1 MPPRVPLW
9 RGSSGLRQQELTGA
23 AMSLVEQTWDQIL
36 YGLDSVLD
44 LCCSLGL
51 KEDVA
56 TSRFLKHRDRLGN
69 LIEAL
74 RQRGQEGARE
84 LYDTDRLAH
93 IVAIAESGE
102 LINLGPFVQNH
113 KKDRALSKKLQAALS
128 GPEFPDEE
136 DKNSNHARNILF
148 ELTFAAKL
156 WTAGLEP
163 TLGDPPDLSLR
174 AGAGRRSH
182 CCAARLSAG
191 PNSLH
196 LSVWLEK
203 ERGRRAHVA
212 HGEHGGGDDHNPN
225 IEKWQATDTGP

>member
-1 MPPRVPLW
+1 
-9 RGSSGLRQQELTGA
+9 
-23 AMSLVEQTWDQIL
+23 MSLVEQTWDQIL

-56 TSRFLKHRDRLGN
+56 TSRFLKHRDRLGY
-69 LIEAL
+69 LIDAL
-74 RQRGQEGARE
+74 RQRGQERARE

-163 TLGDPPDLSLR
+163 TLGDPPDLSCEIDGKALLIE
-174 AGAGRRSH
+174 
-182 CCAARLSAG
+182 CKRLSRKTARDRG
-191 PNSLH
+191 SRMLAAAFY
-196 LSVWLEK
+196 VWLSFLSK
-203 ERGRRAHVA
+203 LAPVA
-212 HGEHGGGDDHNPN
+212 WWLFRSQN
-225 IEKWQATDTGP
+225 